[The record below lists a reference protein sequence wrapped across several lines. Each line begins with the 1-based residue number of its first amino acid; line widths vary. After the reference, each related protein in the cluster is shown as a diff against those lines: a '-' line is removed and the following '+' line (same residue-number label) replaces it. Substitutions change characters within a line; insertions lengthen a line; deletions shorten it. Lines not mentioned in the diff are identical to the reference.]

1 MDKNL
6 IEKYKNDLMRIYNAR
21 ASTRSAPPLDGQQPN
36 AAEPQRGT
44 NGRAQAQASY
54 QGYIPKSGSGARG
67 AALQAASMQPGA
79 VTNRTGEAAPVAP
92 IRGDTLTDTGR
103 LIAIVS
109 TLRGLYPVPGAKVTV
124 FTGPLDDMTVIDTG
138 TTDQSGRSKTFELA
152 APSREISL
160 DSESTELPYALYNL
174 KVEADGYADNIHLN
188 IPVFRGVTSLQKAYM
203 TQLSISG
210 GETQFIYN
218 EAMQYKL

>member
-67 AALQAASMQPGA
+67 AALQAASMQPVPA
-79 VTNRTGEAAPVAP
+79 AP